1 MHRPSSAALR
11 LAPLLI
17 VLCVTHPHAR
27 ADAVDEA
34 RALIA
39 RDEPAAAV
47 DRLETA
53 LLETPRDRLPALLEV
68 LRSAY
73 DLAATRAEATG
84 KTSDAK
90 HYREALK
97 LLSVEVPK
105 KKPPTEKEVL
115 PEQTSPAEEMP
126 EDRPKEKV
134 AIPSAEVAP
143 GELARGDAAWKARRY
158 LDAGASYARLAKAGK
173 LPPQRSDQWAYCRLV
188 AVLERIN
195 GGPKS
200 PPEWAEIH
208 AEIDHIRLLS
218 PKNWYSEY
226 LRNVVVERSGGV
238 RPADPSRLVVRGA
251 APEEPP
257 PARSPKTRTVAN
269 PAPRTTIPPSLPS
282 APEEPVKEEAAAPVE
297 IGRAGPSY
305 GNWKTYVTA
314 NFQIFHNDEELARK
328 VALRAESARRDSA
341 KRWTGAE
348 PKSLWTPKCD
358 LYLYPTAAIFAQ
370 ETQQPPESP
379 GFSTAGLSGGRVT
392 ARLVKLRADND
403 KMLDAVLPH
412 EVTHIILADLFPVQQ
427 IPRWA
432 DEGMSVLS
440 EPEAEQALRARDL
453 ADPFR
458 KDVLF
463 HLDVLMKTDYP
474 SGSYWALFYAQSV
487 SLTRYLV
494 GQGTPPQ
501 FIRFVKAT
509 QQTNIDTALRQHYKI
524 DGVAELEARWKA
536 HTRAALNPSTA
547 TNGAADGVTRR

>member
-1 MHRPSSAALR
+1 MHRPPSAALR

-17 VLCVTHPHAR
+17 VLCATHPLAR

-34 RALIA
+34 RTLIA
-39 RDEPAAAV
+39 RDDPAAAV

-53 LLETPRDRLPALLEV
+53 LLDTPRDRLPALLDV

-73 DLAATRAEATG
+73 ETAATRAEAGG
-84 KTSDAK
+84 KTSDAR

-97 LLSVEVPK
+97 LLVVDAPK
-105 KKPPTEKEVL
+105 KDSAQSDLL
-115 PEQTSPAEEMP
+115 PEEASQPEEKP
-126 EDRPKEKV
+126 QSRPKATV
-134 AIPSAEVAP
+134 AAPAAEATP
-143 GELARGDAAWKARRY
+143 GELARGDAAWKAKRY
-158 LDAGASYARLAKAGK
+158 LDAGASYAKLAKAGK

-200 PPEWAEIH
+200 PSEWAEIH

-238 RPADPSRLVVRGA
+238 RPADPGRLVVRGA

-257 PARSPKTRTVAN
+257 PSRSPKTRTVAN
-269 PAPRTTIPPSLPS
+269 PSPRAGTPALP
-282 APEEPVKEEAAAPVE
+282 AEPVKEEAAAPVE

-305 GNWKTYVTA
+305 GNWKTYVTP
-314 NFQIFHNDEELARK
+314 NFQIFHDDEELARK
-328 VALRAESARRDSA
+328 VALRAEAARRDSA
-341 KRWTGAE
+341 KQWAGAE
-348 PKSLWTPKCD
+348 PRSNWTPKCD

-412 EVTHIILADLFPVQQ
+412 EVTHIVLADLFPVQQ

-440 EPEAEQALRARDL
+440 EPEAEQAIRARDL

-463 HLDVLMKTDYP
+463 HLDVLMTTDYP

-494 GQGTPPQ
+494 AQGTPPQ
-501 FIRFVKAT
+501 FVRFVKAT

-524 DGVAELEARWKA
+524 DGVADLEARWKA

-547 TNGAADGVTRR
+547 KKESAEDVTRR